1 MKISLA
7 VLSLLVFAE
16 MTTSKKHK
24 EKEKKKKETKF
35 NYYPVKDVQ
44 GNVIFSKI

>member
-1 MKISLA
+1 MKISLV

-16 MTTSKKHK
+16 LTTSKKQ
-24 EKEKKKKETKF
+24 KEKKKKETKF